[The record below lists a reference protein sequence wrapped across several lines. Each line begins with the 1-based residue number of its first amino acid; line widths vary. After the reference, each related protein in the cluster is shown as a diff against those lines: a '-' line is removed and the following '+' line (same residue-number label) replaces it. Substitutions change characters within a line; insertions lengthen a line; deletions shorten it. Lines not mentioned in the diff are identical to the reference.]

1 MARPNVTVI
10 VNDESFVISGT
21 ESGGIHR
28 SGYMSAGGL
37 TLINALGYTADRTNQ
52 YMVVENINDWFGR
65 LKSSATTG
73 YADRFSNGASAAG
86 GTSGLPF
93 LHGGTG
99 GTAGNIFAGGTFER
113 WPTGPTGTWK
123 QDWYNIQNYLQYGGV
138 AVIFGGTAGTIGS
151 AQAKASDKSV
161 TVDSLFGASAGAATT
176 AVQVVTDLRGDCV
189 GVVGIP
195 SSTATGSATKT
206 AGENI
211 INVYGEKLTRDI
223 NRLNT
228 GNLTDSDLI
237 TIPLTCDVA
246 GCLARTDRLASPWF
260 SPAGARRGRILD
272 VIKLAKELTDSEQ
285 DTLYDAGIN
294 PVVSFAGEG
303 TLLFGDK
310 TGAVATST
318 LSRINVARLFLY
330 LKNIIG
336 RAARTILFELNDST
350 TRNLFVNAV
359 TPVLRNIQGG
369 RGITDYR
376 VICDESNNTSD
387 VIDANQFIADILI
400 KPTKSVNF
408 VRIRFTNKSESADL
422 G

>member
-1 MARPNVTVI
+1 
-10 VNDESFVISGT
+10 
-21 ESGGIHR
+21 
-28 SGYMSAGGL
+28 MS
-37 TLINALGYTADRTNQ
+37 R
-52 YMVVENINDWFGR
+52 GR
-65 LKSSATTG
+65 QIK
-73 YADRFSNGASAAG
+73 
-86 GTSGLPF
+86 
-93 LHGGTG
+93 
-99 GTAGNIFAGGTFER
+99 
-113 WPTGPTGTWK
+113 
-123 QDWYNIQNYLQYGGV
+123 
-138 AVIFGGTAGTIGS
+138 
-151 AQAKASDKSV
+151 
-161 TVDSLFGASAGAATT
+161 
-176 AVQVVTDLRGDCV
+176 LR
-189 GVVGIP
+189 
-195 SSTATGSATKT
+195 
-206 AGENI
+206 
-211 INVYGEKLTRDI
+211 
-223 NRLNT
+223 
-228 GNLTDSDLI
+228 
-237 TIPLTCDVA
+237 
-246 GCLARTDRLASPWF
+246 
-260 SPAGARRGRILD
+260 AGARRGRILD

-310 TGAVATST
+310 TGAAATST

-336 RAARTILFELNDST
+336 RAARTILFELNDSS
-350 TRNLFVNAV
+350 TRNLFINAV

>member
-73 YADRFSNGASAAG
+73 YADTFIDGGAAAG

-93 LHGGTG
+93 LHG

-151 AQAKASDKSV
+151 VQAKAIDKSV
-161 TVDSLFGASAGAATT
+161 TVDSLFGAAAAGAN
-176 AVQVVTDLRGDCV
+176 VEIVTDLRGDCV

-195 SSTATGSATKT
+195 SSTAVGSASKT

-211 INVYGEKLTRDI
+211 INVYGEKKTRDI

-228 GNLTDSDLI
+228 ANLTDSDLI
-237 TIPLTCDVA
+237 DIPLTCDVA
-246 GCLARTDRLASPWF
+246 GCLARTDRVASPWF

-272 VIKLAKELTDSEQ
+272 VVKLAKELTDSEQ
-285 DTLYDAGIN
+285 DTLYNAGIN

-310 TGAVATST
+310 TGAAETST
-318 LSRINVARLFLY
+318 LSRINVARLFIY

-369 RGITDYR
+369 RGITEYR